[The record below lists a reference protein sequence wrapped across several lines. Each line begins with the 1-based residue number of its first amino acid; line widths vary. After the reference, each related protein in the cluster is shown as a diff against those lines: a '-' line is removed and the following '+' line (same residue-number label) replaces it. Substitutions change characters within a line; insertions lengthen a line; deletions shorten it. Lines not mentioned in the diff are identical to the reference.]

1 MLLEKRWSRWFATML
16 LLINICIINI
26 ITFVVLLII
35 IIIIIYLM
43 LLMQNEL
50 GEDVNRDGEDDGAV
64 VLGRDVVQ
72 GLEVAQLERSL

>member
-16 LLINICIINI
+16 FLIIIGIIN
-26 ITFVVLLII
+26 ITFVVLLVII
-35 IIIIIYLM
+35 IIILYLM

-72 GLEVAQLERSL
+72 GLQVPQLKENK